1 MYTVNSQE
9 LEEQAMPISAS
20 NIYQDVA
27 ERTGGDIYLGVVGP
41 VRTGKS
47 TFVKRF
53 METLVIP
60 NIENVY
66 QKERAKDELP
76 QSGSGRTIMT
86 SEPKFVPE
94 EAVEI
99 SPDGVTKLTIRMI
112 DSVGYMIPGVLGA
125 EEDGKPRMVTTP
137 WSEQEIPMSEAAELG
152 TKKVMSE
159 HCTIGIVITT
169 DGTIHDLPREGYL
182 DAEQRAIIDMKATG
196 KPFLVLI
203 NSSDPTGEQCQIL
216 CNQLQKE
223 HHVHCIGVN
232 CLTMSEQEIS
242 EILNQILYEFPIT
255 EMQFFMPP
263 WVSVLPSSH
272 TVKETLYQAIGESA
286 GQIKTLSQSQNMMNA
301 LQKLDFI
308 ESCQIRN
315 VNLGSGTIICDL
327 SIPNCMFYKIL
338 SEESGFSIEN
348 DAKLFE
354 LLRSLSKMKKK
365 YDKVATALEQ
375 VQATGY
381 GIVMPTPDEMKL
393 EVPQIVRKGGNY
405 GVKLKASAPSI
416 HMMRADIQTE
426 INPIVG
432 DEKQSEDLLKYLL
445 QEYEDDTEKLWDS
458 NIFGKSVFELVSDG
472 LNTKLKRM
480 PEESRYKLQATLGRI
495 INEGS
500 SGLICIILE

>member
-1 MYTVNSQE
+1 MYTVSNRE
-9 LEEQAMPISAS
+9 MEEHIMPMGAS

-53 METLVIP
+53 MEALVIP
-60 NIENVY
+60 HIENIY

-76 QSGSGRTIMT
+76 QSGSGKTIMT

-94 EAVEI
+94 DAVEI
-99 SPDGVTKLTIRMI
+99 SPDGITKLTIRLI

-125 EEDGKPRMVTTP
+125 EEDGKPRMITTP
-137 WSEQEIPMSEAAELG
+137 WSDQEIPMSEAAELG

-159 HCTIGIVITT
+159 HCTIGIVMTT

-182 DAEQRAIIDMKATG
+182 DAEQRAITDMKATG
-196 KPFLVLI
+196 KPFLVLV
-203 NSSDPTGEQCQIL
+203 NSSDPKGEQCQEL
-216 CNQLQKE
+216 CSKLQDE
-223 HHVHCIGVN
+223 NHVHCIGVN
-232 CLTMSEQEIS
+232 CLIMNEGEIC
-242 EILNQILYEFPIT
+242 EILKQVLYEFPVT

-263 WVSVLPSSH
+263 WVGVLPFDH
-272 TVKETLYQAIGESA
+272 DIKTALYEAIGASA
-286 GQIKTLSQSQNMMNA
+286 AHIRTLSQSQNMLKA
-301 LQKLDFI
+301 LRELEFVDG
-308 ESCQIRN
+308 CQIRN
-315 VNLGSGTIICDL
+315 VDLGTGTVICEL
-327 SIPNCMFYKIL
+327 TMPSSLFYGIL
-338 SEESGFSIEN
+338 SKESGFSIEN
-348 DAKLFE
+348 DGQLFE
-354 LLRSLSKMKKK
+354 LLGSLSKMKKK
-365 YDKVATALEQ
+365 YDKVAAALEQ

-393 EVPQIVRKGGNY
+393 EVPQIIRKGGNY

-432 DEKQSEDLLKYLL
+432 DEKQSEDLLQYLL